1 MEIPSAHKLYPRCP
15 VSATPTHMLRIC
27 VNPRLAFICGR
38 ADNACTN
45 LLGFLVRYVR
55 TRGSMRFRRV
65 AKLPI
70 FTTLPRAARTCH
82 ARLVRLTRARG
93 RRFLRG
99 RKALLN
105 DFWYF
110 WSRKSTIKEKFL
122 YVSSRANN
130 VRPYHAGRRRR
141 RPLSRRRQHT
151 CFAYV
156 LIPLQDKTQA

>member
-1 MEIPSAHKLYPRCP
+1 MSGYGEPRGLSFGCASGCEHSEMGFVLIVSSAQVLESRPPCTF
-15 VSATPTHMLRIC
+15 S
-27 VNPRLAFICGR
+27 GR

-70 FTTLPRAARTCH
+70 FTTLPRAARTRH
-82 ARLVRLTRARG
+82 AWLARLTRARG

-110 WSRKSTIKEKFL
+110 SSQKSTIKEKFR
-122 YVSSRANN
+122 YVSYRVSMKLRKAT
-130 VRPYHAGRRRR
+130 RC
-141 RPLSRRRQHT
+141 S
-151 CFAYV
+151 
-156 LIPLQDKTQA
+156 IPHSTLGLVIFPIKIP